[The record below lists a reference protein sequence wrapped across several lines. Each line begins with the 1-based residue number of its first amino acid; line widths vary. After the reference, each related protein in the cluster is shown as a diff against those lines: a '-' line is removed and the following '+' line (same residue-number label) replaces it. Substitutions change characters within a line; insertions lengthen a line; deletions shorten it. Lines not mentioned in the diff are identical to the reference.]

1 MVITISNGHDADTD
15 RERGDDGVITFSNGD
30 DADADTEHGDEGR
43 DHHQQ

>member
-1 MVITISNGHDADTD
+1 
-15 RERGDDGVITFSNGD
+15 VITFSNGD